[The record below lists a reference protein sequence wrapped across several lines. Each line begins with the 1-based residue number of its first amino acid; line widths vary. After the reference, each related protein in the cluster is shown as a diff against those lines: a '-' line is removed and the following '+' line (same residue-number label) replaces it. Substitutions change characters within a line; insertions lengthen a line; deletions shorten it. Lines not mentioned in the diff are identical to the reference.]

1 MKKYLLLTVALLGAL
16 VGKAQVLIVKTDSTR
31 IEAKVTEVA
40 PDAVRYK
47 RFANPNGPTY
57 VLPVGQIS
65 YIRYTDGFVERYT
78 QPAAPEVAATPAV
91 PTAPAAPAPVVA
103 EQVAPAPAPV
113 PAPTP
118 APTPAPQA
126 ENLTIQEQPLR
137 PAPGYEGMIDYNY
150 TKPQGEPV
158 ARYELG
164 QYYNL
169 NGVEGIVCLLNEE
182 RTHGLI
188 LSIDEVM
195 LPWSTFKKDKMVEV
209 GATNNTDGREN
220 MATVARYIADH
231 NGKWSDF
238 PAFEWCRKKGEGWY
252 LPSVDEMMMI
262 GNNYNGGTRRHLDRK
277 MRLLF
282 NENLKLRGGD
292 RIDNKCYY
300 YTSTEIDHRL
310 AMLTH
315 MGLEAPYVLNLNSSE
330 EVPKHSKFLVR
341 AVHAF

>member
-16 VGKAQVLIVKTDSTR
+16 VGKAQDLIVKIDSAR

-65 YIRYTDGFVERYT
+65 YIRYSDGFVERYT
-78 QPAAPEVAATPAV
+78 QPAAAPATPAEPAAPVV
-91 PTAPAAPAPVVA
+91 PSEPAKPAAPAPAVA
-103 EQVAPAPAPV
+103 EQPAPAPQGEELSIV
-113 PAPTP
+113 RP
-118 APTPAPQA
+118 
-126 ENLTIQEQPLR
+126 PLR
-137 PAPGYEGMIDYNY
+137 PNPEYEGQIDYNY

-164 QYYNL
+164 QYYNY
-169 NGVEGIVCLLNEE
+169 NGVEGIVCVLNEE
-182 RTHGLI
+182 RTHGLV
-188 LSIDEVM
+188 LSLDEIM
-195 LPWSTFKKDKMVEV
+195 LPWSTFKKGKMVEV
-209 GATNNTDGREN
+209 GASHRTDGLAN
-220 MATVARYIADH
+220 MAAVERYIADH

-238 PAFEWCRKKGEGWY
+238 PAFDWCRKKGEGWY
-252 LPSVDEMMMI
+252 LPSVDEMLLI
-262 GNNYNGGTRRHLDRK
+262 GNNYNGGSRMHFDRK
-277 MRLLF
+277 ARTRY
-282 NENLKLRGGD
+282 NENLKEHSGD

-330 EVPKHSKFLVR
+330 EVPKYSKFLVR